1 MSFVQ
6 VHPDA
11 DATKVLNFIK
21 IRKLNFGVFA
31 LDYDEEAK
39 IEIITCLHAHGT
51 YAKKKHKGTSEDGK
65 EDEEPELY
73 HKNLEQLYKTDEDGK
88 KEFTKKLKSTYKH
101 GENFDEAVYQL
112 FVKKMKELLA
122 DQGKGGYGVI
132 NIEYAKNGVDWVDD
146 KLVTIMYNDAKK
158 SSIKTRM
165 VLTSSLSGFKKTV
178 VGTKY
183 IEATGMVD
191 FAECDK
197 VLKEAK

>member
-1 MSFVQ
+1 M
-6 VHPDA
+6 
-11 DATKVLNFIK
+11 
-21 IRKLNFGVFA
+21 G
-31 LDYDEEAK
+31 
-39 IEIITCLHAHGT
+39 
-51 YAKKKHKGTSEDGK
+51 
-65 EDEEPELY
+65 
-73 HKNLEQLYKTDEDGK
+73 
-88 KEFTKKLKSTYKH
+88 
-101 GENFDEAVYQL
+101 
-112 FVKKMKELLA
+112 